1 MKYPYIKYCC
11 WKFSYNKIMNFWEN
25 VVSELE
31 YKNIDRKELAFKARF
46 NVSNI
51 SKGIRENNI
60 PSADTAVKIAKALGT
75 SVEYLVTGIQ
85 GENNDDETKE
95 AFEQFQKYR
104 TFFKKLEKLS
114 DKEREAINLLVNKLI
129 EN

>member
-1 MKYPYIKYCC
+1 
-11 WKFSYNKIMNFWEN
+11 MNFWEN

-31 YKNIDRKELAFKARF
+31 YKNIDRKELALKASF

-85 GENNDDETKE
+85 SENNDDESRK

-104 TFFKKLEKLS
+104 TFFRKLEKLS
-114 DKEREAINLLVNKLI
+114 DNEREAINLLVNKLI
-129 EN
+129 EK

>member
-1 MKYPYIKYCC
+1 
-11 WKFSYNKIMNFWEN
+11 MNFWKN

-31 YKNIDRKELAFKARF
+31 YKNIDRKELALKADF

-60 PSADTAVKIAKALGT
+60 PSADTAVRIVKALNT

-85 GENNDDETKE
+85 ENNGDVTKKD
-95 AFEQFQKYR
+95 FEDFQKCR
-104 TFFKKLEKLS
+104 DFIRKLKILSEKEIQAIITLVDKLS
-114 DKEREAINLLVNKLI
+114 SN
-129 EN
+129 

>member
-1 MKYPYIKYCC
+1 MKF
-11 WKFSYNKIMNFWEN
+11 WKN

-31 YKNIDRKELAFKARF
+31 YKNIDRKELAIRADF

-60 PSADTAVKIAKALGT
+60 PSADTAIRIAKVLNT

-85 GENNDDETKE
+85 ENNSDDAKKDF
-95 AFEQFQKYR
+95 ADFQEYR
-104 TFFKKLEKLS
+104 SFIKKLKTLSKKEIQAIITLVDKLS
-114 DKEREAINLLVNKLI
+114 N
-129 EN
+129 

>member
-1 MKYPYIKYCC
+1 
-11 WKFSYNKIMNFWEN
+11 MNFWEN